1 MIQKE
6 VLEKDKRT
14 EMKRKI
20 LQGPKRPIKTHP
32 ARRFNK
38 PWQDGIFY
46 VFTIMRPY
54 FVKELPYKSLANMR
68 VFIFG
73 PFADCPK
80 VHENRILAGERVRG
94 KRI

>member
-1 MIQKE
+1 
-6 VLEKDKRT
+6 
-14 EMKRKI
+14 
-20 LQGPKRPIKTHP
+20 
-32 ARRFNK
+32 
-38 PWQDGIFY
+38 
-46 VFTIMRPY
+46 MRPY
-54 FVKELPYKSLANMR
+54 FVKELSYKSLANIR